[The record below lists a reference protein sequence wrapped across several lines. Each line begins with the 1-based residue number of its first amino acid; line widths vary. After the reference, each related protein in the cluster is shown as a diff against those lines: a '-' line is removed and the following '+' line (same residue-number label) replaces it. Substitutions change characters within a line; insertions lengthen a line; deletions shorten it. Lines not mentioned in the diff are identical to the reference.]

1 VGLDGIGWFFFFFF
15 WLVGWSPNDHDFFHF
30 GLTSFAVH

>member
-1 VGLDGIGWFFFFFF
+1 VGLDGIGWFLFL
-15 WLVGWSPNDHDFFHF
+15 LVGWSSNGHDFFHF